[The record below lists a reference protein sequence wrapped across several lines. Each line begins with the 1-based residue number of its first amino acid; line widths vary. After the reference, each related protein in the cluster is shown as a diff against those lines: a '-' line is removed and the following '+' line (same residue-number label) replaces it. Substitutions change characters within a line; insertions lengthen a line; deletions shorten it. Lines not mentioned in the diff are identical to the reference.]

1 MYIGGASIALPMV
14 YLTIYSTMCGI
25 KLWKVRNYLP
35 GDPLLYSVLVMLLIA
50 MYIQGL
56 FNQVVYWPTYTWS
69 YLHVVLASLFICI
82 WADIRDGN
90 FEGAL
95 YDDEPTDETY
105 DFDET
110 PPEDFEDYEEGS
122 ERSVT
127 RE

>member
-1 MYIGGASIALPMV
+1 MADV
-14 YLTIYSTMCGI
+14 YL
-25 KLWKVRNYLP
+25 
-35 GDPLLYSVLVMLLIA
+35 
-50 MYIQGL
+50 
-56 FNQVVYWPTYTWS
+56 S

-82 WADIRDGN
+82 WVEIRDGN
-90 FEGAL
+90 FEGAM
-95 YDDEPTDETY
+95 YDDEPEEEMY